1 MNLRFRLNLL
11 ITVILMIFLFSMGYT
26 IMKGSKESIQ
36 EGVESA
42 NRVTMQLL
50 DTVIISSS
58 QNPEWGYTHDVLKK
72 FLEDLGHVRS
82 SDIYL
87 YSLQGEILY
96 HSPPSKYRADDPPPP
111 RWFKNSLTP
120 KEQIDIRPIRYG
132 KLIVKTNPSGAIK
145 ESWAKMYYFLWIA
158 VIFFILLNIV
168 VYWMLGFWLKPLE
181 TMIQAINKM
190 DEGDFA
196 ARLPSFKV
204 PEFASI
210 ATNFNR
216 MGNSLQSKVRENQ
229 RLALI
234 AQQTADAIVIHDL
247 QSKISFWNASAEKI
261 FGYTSAEI
269 LGKSAYV
276 LTSKEFEDE
285 LRKNFQLIHK
295 GKNSHNIETQRIKKN
310 GEMIDVA
317 MSSSPL
323 IDPIT
328 KEIIGNICSMRD
340 ISEKKIAE
348 ESKLKLEENRKFTQ
362 LIQSHIE
369 EERRSLA
376 RELHDELGQY
386 VSAIKIFAAN
396 ISNKAKKISPEI
408 EKNADS
414 VISAANQIYDGMH
427 SIIKQLRPG
436 SLDNLGLAETLKDT
450 VNTWQKQYQD
460 LKIHLTIKGN
470 IDHLNETLNINIYRI
485 IQEAMNNVLKHSKAK
500 TIKIDLILNKKGY
513 LDLSFS
519 DDGLGMDLS
528 KIDQTKN
535 FGILGMQERMQSLN
549 GSFELISKKN
559 MGTQILIS
567 VPILK
572 KDMV

>member
-1 MNLRFRLNLL
+1 MNLRVRLNLL
-11 ITVILMIFLFSMGYT
+11 ITVILLIFFVSMGYT

-50 DTVIISSS
+50 DTVIISSA
-58 QNPEWGYTHDVLKK
+58 QNPEWGYTHDVLKR
-72 FLEDLGHVRS
+72 FLEELGHVRS

-87 YSLQGEILY
+87 YTLQGELLY
-96 HSPPSKYRADDPPPP
+96 RSPPSKYRSDDSPPPK
-111 RWFKNSLTP
+111 WFENSLTP
-120 KEQIDIRPIRYG
+120 KEQIDTRAIRFG
-132 KLIVKTNPSGAIK
+132 KLIVKTNPTGAIR
-145 ESWAKMYYFLWIA
+145 ESWSKMHHFFWIA
-158 VIFFILLNIV
+158 FVFFVFLNIL
-168 VYWMLGFWLKPLE
+168 VYWMLGFWLRPLKP
-181 TMIQAINKM
+181 MVDAINKM
-190 DEGDFA
+190 GEGDFS
-196 ARLPSFKV
+196 ARLPNFNL
-204 PEFASI
+204 PEFAAI

-216 MGNSLQSKVRENQ
+216 MGNSLQSNIRENQ

-247 QSKISFWNASAEKI
+247 QSKISFWNTSAEKI
-261 FGYTSAEI
+261 FGYTSKEI

-276 LTSKEFEDE
+276 LTAKAQESE

-295 GKNSHNIETQRIKKN
+295 GKNIHNIETQRIKKN
-310 GEMIDVA
+310 GEIVDVA
-317 MSSSPL
+317 ISSSPL
-323 IDPIT
+323 VDPIT
-328 KEIIGNICSMRD
+328 QEIIGDICSMRD

-369 EERRSLA
+369 DERRSLA

-386 VSAIKIFAAN
+386 VSAIKIFASN
-396 ISNKAKKISPEI
+396 ISNKAKNLSPEI

-427 SIIKQLRPG
+427 SIIKQLRP
-436 SLDNLGLAETLKDT
+436 SALDNLGLAETLKDT

-460 LKIHLTIKGN
+460 LEIHLSIKG
-470 IDHLNETLNINIYRI
+470 DLSHLNETLNINIYRI

-500 TIKIDLILNKKGY
+500 VIKINLVLNKKG
-513 LDLSFS
+513 LLELNFS
-519 DDGLGMDLS
+519 DDGQGMDL
-528 KIDQTKN
+528 KNVDQTKN
-535 FGILGMQERMQSLN
+535 FGILGMQERIQSLN

-559 MGTQILIS
+559 QGTQILIS
-567 VPILK
+567 VPA
-572 KDMV
+572 

>member
-1 MNLRFRLNLL
+1 
-11 ITVILMIFLFSMGYT
+11 
-26 IMKGSKESIQ
+26 MKGSKESIQ

-50 DTVIISSS
+50 DTVIISSA

-72 FLEDLGHVRS
+72 FLEELGHVRS

-87 YSLQGEILY
+87 YTLQGELLY
-96 HSPPSKYRADDPPPP
+96 RSPPSKYRSDDSPPPK
-111 RWFKNSLTP
+111 WFENSLTP
-120 KEQIDIRPIRYG
+120 KEQIDTRAIRFG
-132 KLIVKTNPSGAIK
+132 KLIVKTNPTGAIR
-145 ESWAKMYYFLWIA
+145 ESWSKMHHFFWIA
-158 VIFFILLNIV
+158 FVFFVFLNIL
-168 VYWMLGFWLKPLE
+168 VYWMLGFWLRPLKP
-181 TMIQAINKM
+181 MVDAINKM
-190 DEGDFA
+190 GEGDFS
-196 ARLPSFKV
+196 ARLPNFNL
-204 PEFASI
+204 PEFAAI

-216 MGNSLQSKVRENQ
+216 MGNSLQSSIRENQ

-261 FGYTSAEI
+261 FGYASKEI

-276 LTSKEFEDE
+276 LTPKAQESE

-295 GKNSHNIETQRIKKN
+295 GKNIHNIETQRIKKN
-310 GEMIDVA
+310 GEVIDVA
-317 MSSSPL
+317 ISSSPL
-323 IDPIT
+323 VDPIT
-328 KEIIGNICSMRD
+328 NEIIGDICSMRD

-369 EERRSLA
+369 DERRSLA

-386 VSAIKIFAAN
+386 VSAIKIFASN
-396 ISNKAKKISPEI
+396 ISNKAKKLSPDI

-427 SIIKQLRPG
+427 SIIKQLRPS

-460 LKIHLTIKGN
+460 LKIHLSIKG
-470 IDHLNETLNINIYRI
+470 DLSHLNETLNINIYRI

-500 TIKIDLILNKKGY
+500 VIEIDLVLNKRGLLELNFK
-513 LDLSFS
+513 
-519 DDGLGMDLS
+519 DDGQGMDF
-528 KIDQTKN
+528 KKVDQTKN
-535 FGILGMQERMQSLN
+535 FGILGMQERIQSLN

-559 MGTQILIS
+559 QGTQILIT
-567 VPILK
+567 VPT
-572 KDMV
+572 

>member
-1 MNLRFRLNLL
+1 MNLRVRLNLL
-11 ITVILMIFLFSMGYT
+11 ITAILLIFFVSMGYT

-58 QNPEWGYTHDVLKK
+58 QNPEWGYTHDVLKR
-72 FLEDLGHVRS
+72 FLEELGHVRS
-82 SDIYL
+82 SNINL
-87 YSLQGEILY
+87 YTLQGELLY
-96 HSPPSKYRADDPPPP
+96 ASPPSKYRINDPPPP
-111 RWFKNSLTP
+111 KWFVTSLTP
-120 KEQIDIRPIRYG
+120 KEVIDTRVIRFG
-132 KLIVKTNPSGAIK
+132 KLIVKTNPTGAIK
-145 ESWAKMYYFLWIA
+145 ESWAKMNHFFLIA
-158 VIFFILLNIV
+158 CVFFVLLNIV
-168 VYWMLGFWLKPLE
+168 VYWMLGFWLRPLE
-181 TMIQAINKM
+181 PMVEAITKM
-190 DEGDFA
+190 GEGDFE
-196 ARLPSFKV
+196 ARLPAFNL
-204 PEFASI
+204 PEFAVI
-210 ATNFNR
+210 AENFNR
-216 MGNSLQSKVRENQ
+216 MGDSLQSKIRENQ

-261 FGYTSAEI
+261 FGYSPKEI

-276 LTSKEFEDE
+276 LTSKAHENE
-285 LRKNFQLIHK
+285 LRKSFQLIHT
-295 GKNSHNIETQRIKKN
+295 GKNIHNIETQRIKKN
-310 GEMIDVA
+310 KEVVDVA
-317 MSSSPL
+317 ISFSPL

-328 KEIIGNICSMRD
+328 NEIIGDICSMRD

-369 EERRSLA
+369 DERRSLA

-386 VSAIKIFAAN
+386 VSAIKIFASN

-436 SLDNLGLAETLKDT
+436 ALDNLGLAETLKDT
-450 VNTWQKQYQD
+450 VNTWQKQYEH
-460 LKIHLTIKGN
+460 LKIHLFIKGDLN
-470 IDHLNETLNINIYRI
+470 HLNETLNINFYRI
-485 IQEAMNNVLKHSKAK
+485 IQEAMNNALKHSQAK
-500 TIKIDLILNKKGY
+500 TIKINLVLNKKGF
-513 LDLSFS
+513 LELNFS
-519 DDGLGMDLS
+519 DDGQGMELK

-535 FGILGMQERMQSLN
+535 FGILGMQERIQSLN

-559 MGTQILIS
+559 QGTQILIS
-567 VPILK
+567 VPI
-572 KDMV
+572 

>member
-1 MNLRFRLNLL
+1 MNLRVRLNLL
-11 ITVILMIFLFSMGYT
+11 ITVILLIFFVSMGYT

-50 DTVIISSS
+50 DTVIISSA
-58 QNPEWGYTHDVLKK
+58 QNPEWGYTHDVLKR
-72 FLEDLGHVRS
+72 FLEELGHVRS

-87 YSLQGEILY
+87 YTLQGELLY
-96 HSPPSKYRADDPPPP
+96 RSPPSKYRSDDSPPPK
-111 RWFKNSLTP
+111 WFENSLKP
-120 KEQIDIRPIRYG
+120 KEEIDSRTIRFG
-132 KLIVKTNPSGAIK
+132 KLIVKTNPTGAIR
-145 ESWAKMYYFLWIA
+145 ESWSKMHHFFWIA
-158 VIFFILLNIV
+158 FIFFVFLNIL
-168 VYWMLGFWLKPLE
+168 VYWMLGFWLRPLKP
-181 TMIQAINKM
+181 MVDAINKM
-190 DEGDFA
+190 GEGDFS
-196 ARLPSFKV
+196 ARLPNFNL
-204 PEFASI
+204 PEFAAI

-216 MGNSLQSKVRENQ
+216 MGNSLQSNIRENQ

-261 FGYTSAEI
+261 FGYTSKEI

-276 LTSKEFEDE
+276 LAAKAQENE

-295 GKNSHNIETQRIKKN
+295 GKNIHNIETQRIKKN
-310 GEMIDVA
+310 GEIVDVA
-317 MSSSPL
+317 ISSSPL
-323 IDPIT
+323 VDPIT
-328 KEIIGNICSMRD
+328 HEIIGDICSMRD

-369 EERRSLA
+369 DERRSLA

-386 VSAIKIFAAN
+386 VSAIKIFASN
-396 ISNKAKKISPEI
+396 ISNKAKKLSPEI

-427 SIIKQLRPG
+427 SIIKQLRPS

-460 LKIHLTIKGN
+460 LEIHLSIKG
-470 IDHLNETLNINIYRI
+470 DLSHLNETLNINIYRI

-500 TIKIDLILNKKGY
+500 VIKINLGLNKKG
-513 LDLSFS
+513 LLELNFS
-519 DDGLGMDLS
+519 DDGQGMDL
-528 KIDQTKN
+528 KKVDQTKN
-535 FGILGMQERMQSLN
+535 FGILGMQERIQSLN

-559 MGTQILIS
+559 QGTQILIS
-567 VPILK
+567 VPT
-572 KDMV
+572 

>member
-1 MNLRFRLNLL
+1 MNLRVRLNLL
-11 ITVILMIFLFSMGYT
+11 ITVILLIFFVSMGYT

-50 DTVIISSS
+50 DTVIISSA
-58 QNPEWGYTHDVLKK
+58 QNPEWGYTHDVLKR
-72 FLEDLGHVRS
+72 FLEELGHVRS

-87 YSLQGEILY
+87 YTLQGELLY
-96 HSPPSKYRADDPPPP
+96 RSPPSKYRSDDSPPPK
-111 RWFKNSLTP
+111 WFENSLTP
-120 KEQIDIRPIRYG
+120 KEQIDTRAIRFG
-132 KLIVKTNPSGAIK
+132 KLIVKTNPTGAIR
-145 ESWAKMYYFLWIA
+145 ESWSKMHHFFWIA
-158 VIFFILLNIV
+158 FVFFVFLNIL
-168 VYWMLGFWLKPLE
+168 VYWMLGFWLRPLKP
-181 TMIQAINKM
+181 MVDAINKM
-190 DEGDFA
+190 GEGDFS
-196 ARLPSFKV
+196 ARLPNFNL
-204 PEFASI
+204 PEFAAI

-216 MGNSLQSKVRENQ
+216 MGNSLQSNIRENQ

-261 FGYTSAEI
+261 FGYTSKEI

-276 LTSKEFEDE
+276 LTAKAQESE

-295 GKNSHNIETQRIKKN
+295 GKNIHNIETQRIKKN
-310 GEMIDVA
+310 GEIVDVA
-317 MSSSPL
+317 ISSSPL
-323 IDPIT
+323 VDPIT
-328 KEIIGNICSMRD
+328 HEIIGDICSMRD

-369 EERRSLA
+369 DERRSLA

-386 VSAIKIFAAN
+386 VSAIKIFASN
-396 ISNKAKKISPEI
+396 ISNKAKKLSPEI

-427 SIIKQLRPG
+427 SIIKQLRPS

-460 LKIHLTIKGN
+460 LEIHLSIKG
-470 IDHLNETLNINIYRI
+470 DLSHLNETLNINIYRI

-500 TIKIDLILNKKGY
+500 VIKINLVLNKKG
-513 LDLSFS
+513 LLELNFS
-519 DDGLGMDLS
+519 DDGQGMDL
-528 KIDQTKN
+528 KKVDQTKN
-535 FGILGMQERMQSLN
+535 FGILGMQERIQSLK

-559 MGTQILIS
+559 QGTQILIS
-567 VPILK
+567 VPT
-572 KDMV
+572 

>member
-1 MNLRFRLNLL
+1 
-11 ITVILMIFLFSMGYT
+11 MGYT

-50 DTVIISSS
+50 DTVIISSA

-72 FLEDLGHVRS
+72 FLEELGHVRS

-87 YSLQGEILY
+87 YTLQGELLY
-96 HSPPSKYRADDPPPP
+96 RSPPSKYRSDDSPPPK
-111 RWFKNSLTP
+111 WFENSLKP
-120 KEQIDIRPIRYG
+120 KEQIDSRTIRFG
-132 KLIVKTNPSGAIK
+132 KLIVKTNPTGAIR
-145 ESWAKMYYFLWIA
+145 ESWAKMNHFFWIA
-158 VIFFILLNIV
+158 FIFFIFLNIL
-168 VYWMLGFWLKPLE
+168 VYKMLGFWLRPLE
-181 TMIQAINKM
+181 PMVEAINKM
-190 DEGDFA
+190 GAGDFE
-196 ARLPSFKV
+196 ARLPNFNL
-204 PEFASI
+204 PEFATI

-216 MGNSLQSKVRENQ
+216 MGDSLQASIRENQ

-247 QSKISFWNASAEKI
+247 QSNISFWNASAEKI
-261 FGYTSAEI
+261 FGYSSKEI
-269 LGKSAYV
+269 LGKPAYI
-276 LTSKEFEDE
+276 LSSKADE
-285 LRKNFQLIHK
+285 KDLKKSFQLIHQ
-295 GKNSHNIETQRIKKN
+295 GKYIHNIETQRIKKN
-310 GEMIDVA
+310 GEVVNVA
-317 MSSSPL
+317 LSASPL

-328 KEIIGNICSMRD
+328 NKIIGDICSMRD
-340 ISEKKIAE
+340 ISEKKFAE

-369 EERRSLA
+369 DERRSLA

-396 ISNKAKKISPEI
+396 ISNKAKKLSPEI
-408 EKNADS
+408 EKNAES

-460 LKIHLTIKGN
+460 LKIHLSITG
-470 IDHLNETLNINIYRI
+470 DLHQLNETLNINIYRI

-500 TIKIDLILNKKGY
+500 SIEIHLAINKKGF
-513 LDLSFS
+513 LELNFS
-519 DDGLGMDLS
+519 DDGKGMDLK
-528 KIDQTKN
+528 KIDKTKN
-535 FGILGMQERMQSLN
+535 FGILGMQERIQSLH

-559 MGTQILIS
+559 QGTQILIS
-567 VPILK
+567 IPTS
-572 KDMV
+572 

>member
-1 MNLRFRLNLL
+1 MNLRVRLNLL
-11 ITVILMIFLFSMGYT
+11 ITVILLIFFVSMGYT

-50 DTVIISSS
+50 DTVIISSA
-58 QNPEWGYTHDVLKK
+58 QNPEWGYTHDVLKR
-72 FLEDLGHVRS
+72 FLEELGHVRS

-87 YSLQGEILY
+87 YTLQGELLY
-96 HSPPSKYRADDPPPP
+96 RSPPSKYRSDDSPPPK
-111 RWFKNSLTP
+111 WFENSLKP
-120 KEQIDIRPIRYG
+120 KEEIDSRTIRFG
-132 KLIVKTNPSGAIK
+132 KLIVKTNPTGAIR
-145 ESWAKMYYFLWIA
+145 ESWSKMHHFFWIA
-158 VIFFILLNIV
+158 FIFFVFLNIL
-168 VYWMLGFWLKPLE
+168 VYWMLGFWLRPLKP
-181 TMIQAINKM
+181 MVDAINKM
-190 DEGDFA
+190 GEGDFS
-196 ARLPSFKV
+196 ARLPNFNL
-204 PEFASI
+204 PEFAAI

-216 MGNSLQSKVRENQ
+216 MGNSLQSNIRENQ

-261 FGYTSAEI
+261 FGYTSKEI

-276 LTSKEFEDE
+276 LAAKAQENE
-285 LRKNFQLIHK
+285 LIKNFQLIHK
-295 GKNSHNIETQRIKKN
+295 GKNIHNIETQRIKKN
-310 GEMIDVA
+310 GEIVDVA
-317 MSSSPL
+317 ISSSPL
-323 IDPIT
+323 VDPIT
-328 KEIIGNICSMRD
+328 HEIIGDICSMRD

-369 EERRSLA
+369 DERRSLA

-386 VSAIKIFAAN
+386 VSAIKIFASN
-396 ISNKAKKISPEI
+396 ISNKAKKLSPEI

-427 SIIKQLRPG
+427 SIIKQLRPS

-460 LKIHLTIKGN
+460 LEIHLSIKG
-470 IDHLNETLNINIYRI
+470 DLSHLNETLNINIYRI

-500 TIKIDLILNKKGY
+500 VIKINLGLNKKG
-513 LDLSFS
+513 LLELNFS
-519 DDGLGMDLS
+519 DDGQGMDL
-528 KIDQTKN
+528 KKVDQTKN
-535 FGILGMQERMQSLN
+535 FGILGMQERIQSLN

-559 MGTQILIS
+559 QGTQILIS
-567 VPILK
+567 VPT
-572 KDMV
+572 